1 MACVTGIEIFG
12 GSLTTLPLGYSFY
25 RRGAMIGTHIMKGEV
40 KNIIEMKTRKAL
52 ISFHLTT

>member
-25 RRGAMIGTHIMKGEV
+25 RRGAMIETHVMKGEV
-40 KNIIEMKTRKAL
+40 K
-52 ISFHLTT
+52 ISLK